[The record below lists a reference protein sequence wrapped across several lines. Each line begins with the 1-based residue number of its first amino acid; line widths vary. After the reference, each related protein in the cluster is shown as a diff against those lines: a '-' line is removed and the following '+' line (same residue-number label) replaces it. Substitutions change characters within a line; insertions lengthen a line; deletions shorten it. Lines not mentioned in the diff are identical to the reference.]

1 MFRNYLTIALRNIWK
16 NKTYSSINI
25 LGLAAGMGVAMLIAL
40 WMYDELNFN
49 GYFDNREQ
57 LVQLFQHSQQ
67 NESITTH
74 PSMPVPIAAEL
85 REKYPEFKEVCLSS
99 WEFEHI
105 VAHGENKFVRRG
117 LFAQPNFPKMFS
129 LKMLAGVQN
138 GLQDVHS
145 IMVCRSLAQT
155 FFGTADPIGKI
166 IRLDNKVD
174 LKVSGVF
181 EDFPQNA
188 SFNEVHYLTTWEL
201 YKNDQPFVKAAET
214 AWGNCSFQCF
224 AQIHATTQLAGLQQK
239 LKNLLMEHTTDDEQA
254 AKQELFLHPMPRWH
268 LYGEFKDG
276 KNVGGR
282 IQFVWM
288 FGIVGAFVLF
298 LACINFMNLST
309 ARSEKRAKEVGI
321 RKAIGSYRS
330 QLVRQFLS
338 ESFLMA
344 TAGFFLAILLVAA
357 ALPWFNELANK
368 ALKMPWDKPAFWLLN
383 LAFIS
388 LTGLLAGSYPALYLS
403 SFAPIKV
410 LKGTFRAH
418 TMAAFMRK
426 GLVVVQ
432 FTVSVA
438 LIIGTL
444 IVHRQIQ
451 FTKDRPVGF
460 EREGLFYVM
469 INTPE
474 IRSKHDVLQRELLNT
489 GVVSSMSMSTSP
501 MTDLWSRNIGF
512 NWEGKDPN
520 SVPVFATVA
529 CTHDHAQTVGM
540 KFMQGRNFSRAF
552 KTDTSA
558 LVINEAAAKII
569 GEKDIVGKTI
579 LWNEGK
585 FQVIGVVE
593 DMLMESPF
601 EPVAPAIF
609 VLSYQEGNLYNVK
622 LKVGEGVHS
631 ALEKVGKVFTKL
643 DPGAPFD
650 YKFIDQ
656 EYDRKFAAESRLGKL
671 ANFFAFLAIFISCLG
686 LFGLASFVAEQR
698 TKEIGIRKVLG
709 ASVGNLWGMLSKDFV
724 VLVLISCALA
734 APLAY
739 YFLEEWLEKYTY
751 RIGISW
757 TFFAYASMGAVLI
770 TLLTVSYQ
778 AIRAALLNPVKSLK
792 SE

>member
-1 MFRNYLTIALRNIWK
+1 
-16 NKTYSSINI
+16 
-25 LGLAAGMGVAMLIAL
+25 
-40 WMYDELNFN
+40 
-49 GYFDNREQ
+49 
-57 LVQLFQHSQQ
+57 
-67 NESITTH
+67 
-74 PSMPVPIAAEL
+74 
-85 REKYPEFKEVCLSS
+85 
-99 WEFEHI
+99 
-105 VAHGENKFVRRG
+105 
-117 LFAQPNFPKMFS
+117 
-129 LKMLAGVQN
+129 
-138 GLQDVHS
+138 
-145 IMVCRSLAQT
+145 
-155 FFGTADPIGKI
+155 
-166 IRLDNKVD
+166 
-174 LKVSGVF
+174 
-181 EDFPQNA
+181 
-188 SFNEVHYLTTWEL
+188 
-201 YKNDQPFVKAAET
+201 
-214 AWGNCSFQCF
+214 
-224 AQIHATTQLAGLQQK
+224 
-239 LKNLLMEHTTDDEQA
+239 
-254 AKQELFLHPMPRWH
+254 MPRWH